1 MTQSVDQDR
10 SQVAA
15 PEEAVQTFH
24 CAYHPDRETV
34 LRCNRCGQ
42 PICFECAVRTPVGY
56 RCKVCVRQQQSVYY
70 NGRPGDP
77 VIAALVGLI
86 LGGIVGAL
94 AYLFLGILGIFS
106 LILAFFIGPAVGGMI
121 AEGVRQSVGRRRS
134 RNLNIIAL
142 VAAVLGIL
150 VGIAVLI
157 APAAGGSFM
166 VALGRLPLVAIRRWD
181 LALFTVLVASTIYW
195 RLR

>member
-1 MTQSVDQDR
+1 MNQSVDQQT

-15 PEEAVQTFH
+15 PEEAVQTFR

-56 RCKVCVRQQQSVYY
+56 RCKVCVRQQQNVYFT
-70 NGRPGDP
+70 GRPGDP
-77 VIAALVGLI
+77 VIAAVVALI
-86 LGGIVGAL
+86 LGGIVGVL
-94 AYLFLGILGIFS
+94 ASMFLGFLGFFS
-106 LILAFFIGPAVGGMI
+106 LILAFFIGPAVGGLI

-134 RNLNIIAL
+134 RNLNVVAV

-150 VGIAVLI
+150 VGVALLFG
-157 APAAGGSFM
+157 GGSL
-166 VALGRLPLVAIRRWD
+166 VAGFARLPVVGFRRLD
-181 LALFTVLVASTIYW
+181 LALLTVMAASTIYW